1 MANTK
6 ALVMQSG
13 GSTPVLNRSLF
24 GIAKAVEESNE
35 ISGLMG
41 SLHGVEGLYAGNLV
55 NLDIQNR
62 SWWQR
67 TARTPGAILG
77 STRKRLQDD
86 RVSEI
91 IKILLDH
98 SIGYLFIIGGNDSAE
113 TGHKIAAEALSSNID
128 IRIVNVPKTIDNDLA
143 VTDHSPGYG
152 SAARFVSLAT
162 MGIGRDAETMGN
174 ASPITIM
181 EVMGRNSGWLAAAS
195 AISNVSRWCWNG
207 LLKVGRQ
214 ARTLSSRKICCI
226 SSISRCGS
234 QTPCLVQGS
243 F

>member
-41 SLHGVEGLYAGNLV
+41 SLHGIEGLYAGNLV

-98 SIGYLFIIGGNDSAE
+98 SIGYL
-113 TGHKIAAEALSSNID
+113 
-128 IRIVNVPKTIDNDLA
+128 
-143 VTDHSPGYG
+143 
-152 SAARFVSLAT
+152 SL
-162 MGIGRDAETMGN
+162 IH
-174 ASPITIM
+174 I
-181 EVMGRNSGWLAAAS
+181 
-195 AISNVSRWCWNG
+195 
-207 LLKVGRQ
+207 
-214 ARTLSSRKICCI
+214 
-226 SSISRCGS
+226 
-234 QTPCLVQGS
+234 
-243 F
+243 